1 VTLAPKGLLIE
12 EQRTNLLTYSEQFD
26 NAAWLKASASVTAT
40 NVNAPNGT
48 PTADQVTIT
57 GSGFVLQQV
66 TVVPGTTYTVSF
78 YALAGTATTVN
89 YFIYNVTA
97 ASTLVGVVNYVPL
110 LNSST
115 WTRVSFSFTVPA
127 GCTSIYV
134 DLARSS
140 SNGTVNLW
148 GAQLEA
154 GAFATSY
161 IPTVASQVTRAA
173 DSASMI
179 GNNFARWYTQGVGT
193 LFSDFL
199 PILITGNG
207 GAASINDGSASNRI
221 DIRRDGYSIVSTAGV
236 NQAVLS
242 VAGMSVSTSNKLA
255 LAYAVN
261 NFALVRNGGTPSTD
275 TSGTVP
281 VVNQMQIGTLD
292 NNPAAFSL
300 NGTIKSI
307 SYYGRRLSNTELQG
321 ITS

>member
-12 EQRTNLLTYSEQFD
+12 EQRTQL
-26 NAAWLKASASVTAT
+26 
-40 NVNAPNGT
+40 
-48 PTADQVTIT
+48 
-57 GSGFVLQQV
+57 
-66 TVVPGTTYTVSF
+66 
-78 YALAGTATTVN
+78 
-89 YFIYNVTA
+89 
-97 ASTLVGVVNYVPL
+97 L
-110 LNSST
+110 LNSSLAGT
-115 WTRVSFSFTVPA
+115 SLATQNVTVTAVAHTLSFYGT
-127 GCTSIYV
+127 
-134 DLARSS
+134 
-140 SNGTVNLW
+140 GTVTLS
-148 GAQLEA
+148 GTSTAGPLVGSGAYPTRSTLTFTPTAGTLTLTVTGTVQFAQLEV
-154 GAFATSY
+154 GAFATSF
-161 IPTVASQVTRAA
+161 IPSAASQVTRAA

-179 GNNFARWYTQGVGT
+179 GNNFARWYTQGPGT

-255 LAYAVN
+255 LTYAVN

-292 NNPAAFSL
+292 NNLAAFSL
-300 NGTIKSI
+300 NGTIKRVAFYS
-307 SYYGRRLSNTELQG
+307 RALSASELQG

>member
-1 VTLAPKGLLIE
+1 
-12 EQRTNLLTYSEQFD
+12 
-26 NAAWLKASASVTAT
+26 LKASASVTAT

-48 PTADQVTIT
+48 PTADQVTIA
-57 GSGFVLQQV
+57 GSGFFLQQV

-140 SNGTVNLW
+140 GNGTVNLW

-161 IPTVASQVTRAA
+161 LPTVASQVTRAA

-179 GNNFARWYTQGVGT
+179 GNNFARWYNVNEGT
-193 LFSDFL
+193 LFADAVQNATNTTVTQVASLDDSTVGGNNSRVRFYLNNSARSIQLTVYDSAGNLVVDMGGNTPLLSQGIFKKSAFALKANDFAQASD
-199 PILITGNG
+199 G
-207 GAASINDGSASNRI
+207 GA
-221 DIRRDGYSIVSTAGV
+221 V
-236 NQAVLS
+236 NS
-242 VAGMSVSTSNKLA
+242 
-255 LAYAVN
+255 
-261 NFALVRNGGTPSTD
+261 D
-275 TSGTVP
+275 TSGAMPTP
-281 VVNQMQIGTLD
+281 NAFGIGNDLV
-292 NNPAAFSL
+292 AGSVL
-300 NGTIKSI
+300 NGTIKRI
-307 SYYGRRLSNTELQG
+307 SYYNRRLANTELQG